1 MLSII
6 VPVRDESDS
15 LKDILDYFSKNL
27 ININYEVLIINDF
40 SKDNTLENARNLF
53 DKSENFKVFNNKKKG
68 LGGAINLGIKE
79 SVGINIAIVMA
90 ITIAI
95 LIPTDSLIPRLIAPP
110 NPFFLLLK
118 TLKFSLLSNK
128 FLAFSKVLSL
138 LKSLIIKTS

>member
-53 DKSENFKVFNNKKKG
+53 EKSKN
-68 LGGAINLGIKE
+68 
-79 SVGINIAIVMA
+79 
-90 ITIAI
+90 
-95 LIPTDSLIPRLIAPP
+95 
-110 NPFFLLLK
+110 
-118 TLKFSLLSNK
+118 LKFSTTK
-128 FLAFSKVLSL
+128 QRD
-138 LKSLIIKTS
+138 